1 MSESNAGDGDDWA
14 EAASCTWLHEA
25 QLIVSV
31 LDSAGIAAAI
41 PNEHTLGVQPLYA
54 NLVGGVRVMV
64 HAEDLTRAQEI
75 LASTKPAPDESDRDS
90 EGRP

>member
-1 MSESNAGDGDDWA
+1 MTTAGDVDDWA

-31 LDSAGIAAAI
+31 LESAGIAAEI
-41 PNEHTLGVQPLYA
+41 PNEYTLGVQPLYA

-64 HAEDLTRAQEI
+64 HGEDLARAQEV
-75 LASTKPAPDESDRDS
+75 LSS
-90 EGRP
+90 EVRP

>member
-1 MSESNAGDGDDWA
+1 MTDAGDANDWA

-31 LDSAGIAAAI
+31 LESAGIAAEI
-41 PNEHTLGVQPLYA
+41 PNEYTLGVQPLYA

-64 HAEDLTRAQEI
+64 HDEDLARAQEV
-75 LASTKPAPDESDRDS
+75 LSS
-90 EGRP
+90 EVRS

>member
-1 MSESNAGDGDDWA
+1 MPETSNDWA

-31 LDSAGIAAAI
+31 LESAGIAAEI
-41 PNEHTLGVQPLYA
+41 PNEYTLGVQPLYA

-64 HAEDLTRAQEI
+64 HGEDLARAQEV
-75 LASTKPAPDESDRDS
+75 LSSTGPEPDESDPED